1 MPTENLI
8 FYEQTNKLLVTVP
21 DAFARREESVLSW
34 VWREGVEVG
43 AEIEAGSEVAD
54 IQWDNNEREAIAAP
68 ANCSGKIKA
77 VNPIGALFTFTILS
91 FENGYGYF
99 AEP

>member
-34 VWREGVEVG
+34 VWREGVKVG
-43 AEIEAGSEVAD
+43 EEIEAGSEVAD
-54 IQWDNNEREAIAAP
+54 IQWDNNEREAITAP

-77 VNPIGALFTFTILS
+77 VNRDIL
-91 FENGYGYF
+91 FENLPD
-99 AEP
+99 APPQNLLALE

>member
-21 DAFARREESVLSW
+21 DAFARREESVLSL

-68 ANCSGKIKA
+68 ADCSGKIKA
-77 VNPIGALFTFTILS
+77 VNRDIL
-91 FENGYGYF
+91 FENLPY
-99 AEP
+99 APPQNLLALE

>member
-1 MPTENLI
+1 MPTEDLI
-8 FYEQTNKLLVTVP
+8 FYEETNKLLVTVP
-21 DAFARREESVLSW
+21 EAFARRTESVLSW

-43 AEIEAGSEVAD
+43 EAIEAGSEVAD

-77 VNPIGALFTFTILS
+77 VNRDILYENLPDAPPQNLLAL
-91 FENGYGYF
+91 E
-99 AEP
+99 